1 MSIKLS
7 FYLGGA
13 DSAPCR
19 CYAAT
24 EGGALITVSPPVFD
38 GRPHETAALT
48 ACYDAV
54 LDAAQAQGCDS
65 VAIPTLGAVGGWPPQ
80 FAVPTALVAVDNWG
94 KRHPEAELAVT
105 LCAPDQRTLGLYE
118 EFAVLPEDAP
128 ITGNVVGFFHEYGPN
143 GWFSN
148 WYPAVF
154 TVDGVT
160 YYNAEQYLMQ
170 QKALCC
176 GDEAT
181 AARVMEN
188 PDPKTVKL
196 LGRAISPYDDAKW
209 CAVRQEVI
217 YRGLLAKF
225 GQNSGL
231 RHQLLSTG
239 DALIAECS
247 PNDRIWGIGIPLD
260 DPRHQDV
267 TQWQGESILGN
278 ALMRVRQT
286 LRAESADC

>member
-1 MSIKLS
+1 MALS
-7 FYLGGA
+7 FRL
-13 DSAPCR
+13 DSAAGGGSLCR
-19 CYAAT
+19 AVARDGT
-24 EGGALITVSPPVFD
+24 ITVPLTPPVYD

-48 ACYDAV
+48 ACYTAA
-54 LDAAQAQGCDS
+54 LDAALAAGCS
-65 VAIPTLGAVGGWPPQ
+65 AVEIPTVGAAGGWPPQ
-80 FAVPTALVAVDNWG
+80 FAVPAALVAVDNWG
-94 KRHPEAELAVT
+94 KTHPDAALAVT
-105 LCAPDQRTLGLYE
+105 LLAPDQRTYDLYE
-118 EFAVLPEDAP
+118 EFAVTEKDAP
-128 ITGNVVGFFHEYGPN
+128 IPGNVVGFFHEYGPN

-160 YYNAEQYLMQ
+160 YLNAEQYLMR

-196 LGRAISPYDDAKW
+196 LGRAITPYDDAKW
-209 CAVRQEVI
+209 TAVRQEVI

-231 RHQLLSTG
+231 KHQLLATG

-267 TQWQGESILGN
+267 TQWQGQSILGK
-278 ALMRVRQT
+278 ALMRVRDT
-286 LRAESADC
+286 LRTEE

>member
-1 MSIKLS
+1 MKLS
-7 FYLGGA
+7 FYLG
-13 DSAPCR
+13 SAPQAGCA
-19 CYAAT
+19 CYADTARR
-24 EGGALITVSPPVFD
+24 GGIPVTPPVYD
-38 GRPHETAALT
+38 GHPHETAALT
-48 ACYDAV
+48 ACYHQV
-54 LDAAQAQGCDS
+54 LNAALSGGYGS
-65 VAIPTLGAVGGWPPQ
+65 VAIPTLGAEGGWPPQ
-80 FAVPTALVAVDNWG
+80 FAVPAALVAVENWN
-94 KRHPEAELAVT
+94 KAHPDIHLAVT
-105 LCAPDQRTLGLYE
+105 LCAPDQRTYALYE
-118 EFAVLPEDAP
+118 EFAVTEKDAP
-128 ITGNVVGFFHEYGPN
+128 IPGNVVGFFHEYGPN

-160 YYNAEQYLMQ
+160 YLNAEQYLMH

-176 GDEAT
+176 GDTAT

-196 LGRAISPYDDAKW
+196 LGRAITPYDDAKW
-209 CAVRQEVI
+209 AAVRQEVI

-231 RHQLLSTG
+231 KHQLLATG

-260 DPRHQDV
+260 DPRHQDPA
-267 TQWQGESILGN
+267 QWQGESILGK
-278 ALMRVRQT
+278 ALMRVRET
-286 LRAESADC
+286 LRQEHA